1 MFFSKKSGHLLA
13 PTDGRLLSL
22 ASVSDEAF
30 ASGLLGVGFAIEP
43 TAGTV
48 YAPAAG
54 RIESISDSKHAY
66 TIQAEDGLELLIHV
80 GIDTVELRGE
90 GFLPMVRE
98 GEAIRAG
105 EVIARIDPDRI
116 RSHGYAATIP
126 VIITNGERLAGF
138 SLSESKRTI
147 GGESIALEYRLK

>member
-1 MFFSKKSGHLLA
+1 MFFSKKSGRLLA

-98 GEAIRAG
+98 GETIRAG

-116 RSHGYAATIP
+116 RSQGYAATIP

>member
-98 GEAIRAG
+98 GESIRAG

-116 RSHGYAATIP
+116 RSQGYAATIP